1 MLATLTDNSKSRLL
15 GLLKASHGS
24 TVLELA
30 AHMGISIPA
39 ARKHLCDLEVAG
51 LIELSVEKPC
61 GRGRPQHV
69 YRLSHKGEGTF
80 PKSYAGLCLDV
91 LEHLQTL
98 FGEGA
103 LLQVLS
109 SREDKL
115 FETWKPLL
123 EGQLDL
129 KSRLER
135 LSELLTEAG
144 YQASVCLCE
153 KGNLYL
159 EQRNCPSLEVA
170 RHFKQICGVEQT
182 LYQRLLG
189 VPVVRELQISNGAKL
204 CRYRVG

>member
-1 MLATLTDNSKSRLL
+1 MMATLTDNSKSRLL

-30 AHMGISIPA
+30 ESMSMSVVA
-39 ARKHLCDLEVAG
+39 ARKHLCDLEMNG
-51 LIELSVEKPC
+51 LVELSVEKPC

-69 YRLSHKGEGTF
+69 YRLSQKGEGTF

-109 SREDKL
+109 AREDKL
-115 FETWKPLL
+115 FESWKPLL
-123 EGQLDL
+123 EAETTLRA
-129 KSRLER
+129 KLER
-135 LSELLTEAG
+135 LSELLSEAG
-144 YQASVCLCE
+144 YQARVCECE
-153 KGNLYL
+153 RGNLYL
-159 EQRNCPSLEVA
+159 EQGNCPSLEVA

-189 VPVVRELQISNGAKL
+189 VPVVRESQISNGAKL